1 MRISY
6 REWRVLE
13 SIPRALS
20 IRQLARIAGVSV
32 STAHRIVRK
41 MDYLRV
47 RFLVKYE
54 ETGLLPLLVLLP
66 NRPIFKLP
74 PYSRALRTV
83 RADKTY
89 HVVTALVPFSHLDR
103 YLSELPYKP
112 LVVVKGYEVE
122 GWRPD
127 AGLTKYDAGLLR
139 PSTEKLDLYKLSK
152 PVYPWHRIGA
162 PDPIDLAILTFK
174 LGDAFI
180 TLKKIVEKA
189 SAVDSSF
196 REVSPQLISYHYR
209 RHVLRMWKY
218 NAPRLY
224 WDVRERPLW
233 IFYLEGAKS
242 HVAAR
247 AIVNFPGMRTTY
259 IDDNKA
265 VVAGQPSTETFYH
278 IYSILTELD
287 VRMPLGPFFVVEDEY
302 YAVEKTSYLWLYL
315 REGRW
320 SWPSEV
326 SVKRVVVRP
335 SR

>member
-1 MRISY
+1 MRVSY

-32 STAHRIVRK
+32 STAHRIIRK
-41 MDYLRV
+41 MDYLKV

-54 ETGLLPLLVLLP
+54 KTGLLPLLVLLP

-74 PYSRALRTV
+74 PYSRTLRTV

-89 HVVTALVPFSHLDR
+89 HVVTALVPFPHLDR

-152 PVYPWHRIGA
+152 PVYSWHHIEV

-174 LGDAFI
+174 LGDAFM

-189 SAVDSSF
+189 SVVDSSF

-218 NAPRLY
+218 NAPRLC
-224 WDVRERPLW
+224 WDMRERPLW

-242 HVAAR
+242 HIAAR

-259 IDDNKA
+259 IDEDKA
-265 VVAGQPSTETFYH
+265 IVAGQPSTETLYH

-326 SVKRVVVRP
+326 SVKRVVARP